1 MTYELLKGLSPAEI
15 EHVLALGTRMKVP
28 AGGPL
33 FQLGDD
39 ADRVFLIERGRV
51 RLTLPIKV
59 REREENILIEESA
72 PGQLVGWS
80 AMIPPYRFTLRAS
93 VPLETEVIAIPRD
106 ALQRYFEAQPV
117 QGQKI
122 LLNLAIVMG
131 HRLQLVQAMW
141 VREIQRA
148 VEQRS
153 AMGATA
159 HSSASK

>member
-1 MTYELLKGLSPAEI
+1 MSYELLKGLSPAET
-15 EHVLALGTRMKVP
+15 EHVLALGTRMKLA
-28 AGGPL
+28 AGGSL
-33 FQLGDD
+33 FHLGDQ

-51 RLTLPIKV
+51 QLTLPIKV
-59 REREENILIEESA
+59 RDREENMLIEENA

-80 AMIPPYRFTLRAS
+80 AMIPPYRFTLTAS
-93 VPLETEVIAIPRD
+93 VPLETEVIAVPRED
-106 ALQRYFEAQPV
+106 LQRYFEAQPV

-153 AMGATA
+153 AIGATV
-159 HSSASK
+159 H

>member
-1 MTYELLKGLSPAEI
+1 MTYELLKGLSQADVEQ
-15 EHVLALGTRMKVP
+15 VLALGTRIKLP
-28 AGGPL
+28 AGGSL
-33 FQLGDD
+33 FRLGEP
-39 ADRVFLIERGRV
+39 ADRIFLIERGRV

-59 REREENILIEESA
+59 RDREEDMLIEENS

-80 AMIPPYRFTLRAS
+80 AMIPPYRFTLSAG
-93 VPLETEVIAIPRD
+93 VPLETEVIAVPRE
-106 ALQRYFEAQPV
+106 ALQRYFDTQCA

-141 VREIQRA
+141 VREIQRT

-153 AMGATA
+153 SM
-159 HSSASK
+159 ASTVQ

>member
-1 MTYELLKGLSPAEI
+1 MTYELLNGLSPADVEQ
-15 EHVLALGTRMKVP
+15 VLALGKRMKLA
-28 AGGPL
+28 AGGSL
-33 FQLGDD
+33 FRLGDT
-39 ADRVFLIERGRV
+39 ADGVFLIERGRV
-51 RLTLPIKV
+51 RLTLPIRV
-59 REREENILIEESA
+59 RDREEDMQIEENA

-80 AMIPPYRFTLRAS
+80 AMIPPYRFTLSAS

-153 AMGATA
+153 AVGATV
-159 HSSASK
+159 H